1 MRAVENY
8 LARRAAQASTRLGA
22 LDARPPGEPHKRL
35 RTTWT
40 GVHQEARHSAGPGPP
55 ARRRTVWRVSHRT
68 LPGGPRT
75 VATTLGRIRPSPAA
89 RHARSASDP
98 ARAAS
103 DDLTGGVTGSSRF
116 L

>member
-8 LARRAAQASTRLGA
+8 LARRAAQASTRPGA

-40 GVHQEARHSAGPGPP
+40 GVHEEARHSADPGLPG
-55 ARRRTVWRVSHRT
+55 RRLGVWRGSHHALPDGHRTVT
-68 LPGGPRT
+68 
-75 VATTLGRIRPSPAA
+75 TTLGRIRPSPAV
-89 RHARSASDP
+89 RHAGAPCDP
-98 ARAAS
+98 AGAAS